1 MTFSTPINTIKNMII
16 LPTTSQDGQA
26 VSSAKSSAQPMTSPP
41 LKEPKAPSEPAAA
54 PSNAPTNNL
63 KIFPTEPSLLKE
75 RLLPPSCQPSPW
87 SSFSSSLPPSTVIAA
102 TQASGA
108 AGSNSSTRASSIL
121 PSTVVATP
129 KPAGP
134 NSFSSILPST
144 SITKPAAIKAAATNS
159 PSFKFKDV
167 LKLERAEAI
176 KNQQLAGGRRKKL
189 TKSFGQDQ
197 FLEKRILITK
207 RLAEQQNVKLDDN
220 QENLDRV
227 QSNGSLLE
235 LDQEVVK
242 VQDIAFKDREGDVRC
257 GNQEKSFSKGFGV
270 GDGYQEED
278 VILSNRMPD
287 KDTSSCKS
295 LRQNGKVKAAASR
308 ASKKKQNA
316 ATNKQLAPAKI
327 FLRRSKDKQVIE
339 KSISEVIIKLCEPNC

>member
-1 MTFSTPINTIKNMII
+1 M
-16 LPTTSQDGQA
+16 
-26 VSSAKSSAQPMTSPP
+26 
-41 LKEPKAPSEPAAA
+41 
-54 PSNAPTNNL
+54 
-63 KIFPTEPSLLKE
+63 
-75 RLLPPSCQPSPW
+75 
-87 SSFSSSLPPSTVIAA
+87 
-102 TQASGA
+102 
-108 AGSNSSTRASSIL
+108 
-121 PSTVVATP
+121 
-129 KPAGP
+129 
-134 NSFSSILPST
+134 
-144 SITKPAAIKAAATNS
+144 
-159 PSFKFKDV
+159 
-167 LKLERAEAI
+167 ERAEAI
-176 KNQQLAGGRRKKL
+176 KNQQLAGRRSKKL

-242 VQDIAFKDREGDVRC
+242 VQDIAVKDREGDVRC

-270 GDGYQEED
+270 GDDGYQEED

-287 KDTSSCKS
+287 QDTSPCKS

-308 ASKKKQNA
+308 ASKKEQNA

-327 FLRRSKDKQVIE
+327 FLRRSRDKQVFI
-339 KSISEVIIKLCEPNC
+339 

>member
-1 MTFSTPINTIKNMII
+1 M
-16 LPTTSQDGQA
+16 
-26 VSSAKSSAQPMTSPP
+26 
-41 LKEPKAPSEPAAA
+41 
-54 PSNAPTNNL
+54 
-63 KIFPTEPSLLKE
+63 
-75 RLLPPSCQPSPW
+75 
-87 SSFSSSLPPSTVIAA
+87 
-102 TQASGA
+102 
-108 AGSNSSTRASSIL
+108 
-121 PSTVVATP
+121 
-129 KPAGP
+129 
-134 NSFSSILPST
+134 
-144 SITKPAAIKAAATNS
+144 
-159 PSFKFKDV
+159 
-167 LKLERAEAI
+167 
-176 KNQQLAGGRRKKL
+176 KNQQAGRRSKKL

-257 GNQEKSFSKGFGV
+257 GNQEKSFSTGSGV
-270 GDGYQEED
+270 GETQNFLSDGYQEED

-308 ASKKKQNA
+308 ASKKEQNA

-327 FLRRSKDKQVIE
+327 FLRRSRDKQVIE
-339 KSISEVIIKLCEPNC
+339 KSIFEFAIKLCEPNC

>member
-1 MTFSTPINTIKNMII
+1 M
-16 LPTTSQDGQA
+16 
-26 VSSAKSSAQPMTSPP
+26 
-41 LKEPKAPSEPAAA
+41 
-54 PSNAPTNNL
+54 
-63 KIFPTEPSLLKE
+63 
-75 RLLPPSCQPSPW
+75 
-87 SSFSSSLPPSTVIAA
+87 
-102 TQASGA
+102 
-108 AGSNSSTRASSIL
+108 
-121 PSTVVATP
+121 
-129 KPAGP
+129 
-134 NSFSSILPST
+134 
-144 SITKPAAIKAAATNS
+144 
-159 PSFKFKDV
+159 
-167 LKLERAEAI
+167 ERAEAI
-176 KNQQLAGGRRKKL
+176 KNQQLAGGRSKKL

-220 QENLDRV
+220 QENLNRV

-270 GDGYQEED
+270 GETPNAFLGDGYQEED

-308 ASKKKQNA
+308 GSKKEQNA

-327 FLRRSKDKQVIE
+327 FLRRSRDKQVIE
-339 KSISEVIIKLCEPNC
+339 KSIFEFAIKLCEPNC

>member
-1 MTFSTPINTIKNMII
+1 M
-16 LPTTSQDGQA
+16 
-26 VSSAKSSAQPMTSPP
+26 
-41 LKEPKAPSEPAAA
+41 
-54 PSNAPTNNL
+54 
-63 KIFPTEPSLLKE
+63 
-75 RLLPPSCQPSPW
+75 
-87 SSFSSSLPPSTVIAA
+87 
-102 TQASGA
+102 
-108 AGSNSSTRASSIL
+108 
-121 PSTVVATP
+121 
-129 KPAGP
+129 
-134 NSFSSILPST
+134 
-144 SITKPAAIKAAATNS
+144 
-159 PSFKFKDV
+159 
-167 LKLERAEAI
+167 ERAEAI
-176 KNQQLAGGRRKKL
+176 KNQQLAGGRNKKL

-220 QENLDRV
+220 QENLDKV

-270 GDGYQEED
+270 GENVFLGDGYQEED

-295 LRQNGKVKAAASR
+295 LRQNEKVKAAASR
-308 ASKKKQNA
+308 ASKKEQNA

-327 FLRRSKDKQVIE
+327 FLRRSKDKQVQE
-339 KSISEVIIKLCEPNC
+339 K